1 MDAADRGV
9 YFDEDFHVRILDV
22 DKYNA
27 SKSLQDNTNVFVNNI
42 QNLQNLVE
50 KYVSAIDQQVE
61 RLEAEK
67 LKAIGLRNKVAALSE
82 ERKRKQKEQERL
94 LAEKMEELERLQMEE
109 QSLIKVKGDQEI
121 LIQKLTDS
129 SSGAAYV

>member
-22 DKYNA
+22 DKYNQ

-42 QNLQNLVE
+42 QNLQSLVE

-82 ERKRKQKEQERL
+82 ERRRKQKEQERM

-109 QSLIKVKGDQEI
+109 QSLIKVKGEQEI
-121 LIQKLTDS
+121 LVQKLTDS

>member
-27 SKSLQDNTNVFVNNI
+27 SKSLQDNTNVFISNI
-42 QNLQNLVE
+42 QNLQSLVE

>member
-27 SKSLQDNTNVFVNNI
+27 SKSLQDNTNVFINNI
-42 QNLQNLVE
+42 QNLQGLVD
-50 KYVSAIDQQVE
+50 KYVSAIDQQVD

-82 ERKRKQKEQERL
+82 ERKRKQKEQDRM
-94 LAEKMEELERLQMEE
+94 LAEKQEELERLQMEE
-109 QSLIKVKGDQEI
+109 QSLIKVKTEQE
-121 LIQKLTDS
+121 LMIQKLSDS
-129 SSGAAYV
+129 STGAAYV